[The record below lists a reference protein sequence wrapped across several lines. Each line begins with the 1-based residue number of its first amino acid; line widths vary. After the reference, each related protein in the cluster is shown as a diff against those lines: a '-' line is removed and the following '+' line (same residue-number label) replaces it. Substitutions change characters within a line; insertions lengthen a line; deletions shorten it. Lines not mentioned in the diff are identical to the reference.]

1 MSKTKIE
8 HRGMKNEIQQV
19 GYFKRK
25 LIGGVLE
32 TKVEHRVSE
41 TGFNRWGTENENSK
55 QGYNDPIKERGVSSS
70 ERLGIEYLKRGFE
83 MCYIVL
89 SQFKRGISGFRI

>member
-19 GYFKRK
+19 GYRK
-25 LIGGVLE
+25 QKLTYG
-32 TKVEHRVSE
+32 VSE
-41 TGFNRWGTENENSK
+41 TRFRVWGTENGNSK
-55 QGYNDPIKERGVSSS
+55 QGYYDPNQEQGVSSS

-83 MCYIVL
+83 IRHIVL
-89 SQFKRGISGFRI
+89 S